1 MLLNKNYL
9 LLKQTKRHNKN
20 VLDMNHTKKIL
31 GIKSQSL
38 SSVIN
43 DLFTE
48 YKNKQSDQYLYEN

>member
-1 MLLNKNYL
+1 
-9 LLKQTKRHNKN
+9 
-20 VLDMNHTKKIL
+20 MNHTKKIL